1 VNNNIVKEIVIF
13 KDDDLVLEVN
23 IAADAETA
31 WLTQNQMS
39 ELFNTSSD
47 NIGLH
52 IKNIIQEGELDSLS
66 TTEEFSV
73 VQKEGVQV
81 VDNKALVALTIMLAE
96 SNPNEK
102 EILASLIM
110 NLLT

>member
-1 VNNNIVKEIVIF
+1 MNNNIVKEIVIF